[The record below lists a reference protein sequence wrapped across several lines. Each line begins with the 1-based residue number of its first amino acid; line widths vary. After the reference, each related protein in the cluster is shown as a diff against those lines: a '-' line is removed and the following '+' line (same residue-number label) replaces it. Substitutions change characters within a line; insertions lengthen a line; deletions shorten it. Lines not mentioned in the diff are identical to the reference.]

1 MSPSD
6 PHRYVA
12 RLQAR
17 REIFASLPAI
27 RRAATIALVIP
38 LTLALFDS
46 VASLADR
53 HRAEL
58 VLQASA
64 ETQK

>member
-38 LTLALFDS
+38 LTLA
-46 VASLADR
+46 
-53 HRAEL
+53 
-58 VLQASA
+58 
-64 ETQK
+64 